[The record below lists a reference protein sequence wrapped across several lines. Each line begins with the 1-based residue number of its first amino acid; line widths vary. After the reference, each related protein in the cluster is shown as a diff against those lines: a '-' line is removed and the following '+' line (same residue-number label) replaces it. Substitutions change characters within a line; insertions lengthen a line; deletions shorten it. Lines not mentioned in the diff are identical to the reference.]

1 MPTIT
6 ITLEP
11 SVGDAIREM
20 AWLDIATALE
30 EIGDV
35 GTSSSIENLLGA
47 LPEARAKLDQVEQ
60 KVAPF
65 GVSDGE
71 PHKITV
77 DRDRLC
83 ELATQALDD
92 CHEEV
97 RSAISEWE
105 ADGGGTERVERAG
118 KRPAAL
124 IKLLESLDY
133 EPHDRGING

>member
-11 SVGDAIREM
+11 AAGDPIRNM
-20 AWLDIATALE
+20 AWLDIATTLE
-30 EIGDV
+30 QIGDL
-35 GTSSSIENLLGA
+35 GASSSAENLLGV

-65 GVSDGE
+65 GVSDGQ
-71 PHKITV
+71 PHEITV

-83 ELATQALDD
+83 ELAKQALDD

-97 RSAISEWE
+97 HSAIREWE
-105 ADGGGTERVERAG
+105 ADGGGAERVERAG

-133 EPHDRGING
+133 DAHDRGING

>member
-11 SVGDAIREM
+11 AAGDPIRNM
-20 AWLDIATALE
+20 AWLDIASTLE
-30 EIGDV
+30 QIGDL
-35 GTSSSIENLLGA
+35 GASSSAENLLGV
-47 LPEARAKLDQVEQ
+47 LPEVRAKLDEVEL

-65 GVSDGE
+65 GVSDGQ
-71 PHKITV
+71 PHKTTV

-83 ELATQALDD
+83 ELATQALED

-97 RSAISEWE
+97 HSAIREWE
-105 ADGGGTERVERAG
+105 ADGDTERVERAG

-133 EPHDRGING
+133 EPPDRGNNG